1 MILVVDLEAT
11 CADDGSISP
20 EDMEIIEIG
29 AVLVTDDGDATRTFQ
44 AFVRPVERPQLT
56 PFCLTLTGIGQQDID
71 EADAFPSCATRL
83 GAFAR
88 SHADQISSWGSWGA
102 YDRKQLQRDSERHGI
117 ANPLAVLP
125 HINGDNTITMF
136 LQPSLSTIDIQ
147 GSGFRATTQTLTTTR
162 IIKSGETMVLGG
174 FITRQEALQIRKV
187 PLLSDLPI
195 IGNLFTQRTRASTG
209 AEVLV
214 FITPV
219 IIEDYVQGT
228 LGPNGGPGA
237 PAPTP

>member
-125 HINGDNTITMF
+125 HINLKREFARRRRIKEVGMAKALEIVGLKAEGCHHRGLDDAISIAKLLPWCCPGDW
-136 LQPSLSTIDIQ
+136 
-147 GSGFRATTQTLTTTR
+147 LT
-162 IIKSGETMVLGG
+162 S
-174 FITRQEALQIRKV
+174 
-187 PLLSDLPI
+187 
-195 IGNLFTQRTRASTG
+195 
-209 AEVLV
+209 
-214 FITPV
+214 PV
-219 IIEDYVQGT
+219 
-228 LGPNGGPGA
+228 NR
-237 PAPTP
+237 